1 VTKLIFQGN
10 SFIDLSSQ
18 LLVSSIES
26 CAIILA
32 TSINT
37 LQDEHLLVS
46 EIIVV
51 PDDFYSIRTSSLSEI
66 KPDFL
71 VSIVKRAR
79 SAQQSVVFC
88 HTHPNTH
95 IKPAFSH
102 IDDEGEKA
110 LCTFMKERVPN
121 ITHAALVIGN
131 GGCMARK
138 LGSQEEI
145 DVIQTG
151 AYRRVISSSR
161 VPVHKMSE
169 NHDRQVRAFGKE
181 GQSIIEQ
188 LRIGIVGLGGTGSF
202 VSNQLAYLGG
212 SDFILIDPDDIEL
225 TNLNRLVGS
234 TAADVESPKV
244 EVAKRNIYSINN
256 KANVRSIKGDVTYE
270 NVAKELISCD
280 FIFCCTDSHASR
292 AVINQIAYQYYIP
305 SIDMG
310 VSISTKDGAVSHITG
325 RVQMLSPGLGCL
337 VCGNVLDGNAIRRE
351 MMNEE
356 QKKAD
361 PYFNSSIG
369 EPEPAVISLNGT
381 MSSLAITMFLGAV
394 TNIPA
399 KARLQYYDG
408 IKGVLR
414 SVIQSQ
420 NPSCIVCSKNGAL
433 GLGHQGNLPTR
444 RAKS

>member
-1 VTKLIFQGN
+1 MTKLIFQGN
-10 SFIDLSSQ
+10 SFTDLSSQ
-18 LLVSSIES
+18 LLASNIEG

-32 TSINT
+32 NSINT

-88 HTHPNTH
+88 HTHPNTQT
-95 IKPAFSH
+95 KPAFSH
-102 IDDEGEKA
+102 IDDEGEKT
-110 LCTFMKERVPN
+110 LCTFMKERVPD
-121 ITHAALVIGN
+121 ITHAALVISS
-131 GGCMARK
+131 GGCMARI
-138 LGSQEEI
+138 LGTKEEI
-145 DVIQTG
+145 DVIQVG
-151 AYRRVISSSR
+151 FYRRVFSSGKS
-161 VPVHKMSE
+161 PIHTKSE
-169 NHDRQVRAFGKE
+169 NHDRQARAFGKE
-181 GQSIIEQ
+181 GQSSIEQ

-202 VSNQLAYLGG
+202 VANELAYLGG
-212 SDFILIDPDDIEL
+212 TDFILIDPDDIEP

-234 TAADVESPKV
+234 TVADVDKPKV
-244 EVAKRNIYSINN
+244 EVARRNISTINN
-256 KANVRSIKGDVTYE
+256 KAKIRSIKGDVTYD

-337 VCGNVLDGNAIRRE
+337 VCGNILDGNTIRRE

-356 QKKAD
+356 QRKAD

-381 MSSLAITMFLGAV
+381 MSSLALTMFLGAV

-408 IKGVLR
+408 IKGILR
-414 SVIQSQ
+414 SAVQSQ

-433 GLGHQGNLPTR
+433 GLGCQGTLPTR
-444 RAKS
+444 PNKR